1 MRKLTGYQL
10 VLVAVIVLIVASLV
24 LLSYIDPS
32 SKDPARTSSSPRRI
46 VSLGPVITN
55 IMIELGAENLIVGN
69 TNYCPKLQDAEKEE
83 PMEKVGTLTEM
94 NVEKVINLKPD
105 LALAV
110 GLTKPAGISKL
121 RDADIEVIRFHDP
134 QSFDELCDQYV
145 RIGTRIDREEKARK
159 IVEDARSE
167 VAKIRAL
174 VSEMKPKRVFIQIGA
189 NPLYT
194 ITKKSFI
201 NDFIIFCGGINV
213 AGDRPIGRVRIEDVL
228 EADPDV
234 IVIAT
239 MGKVNQ
245 QQKELWNRY
254 RSMTAVKNHSV
265 HTIDSYGVCSPTPQ
279 MFAKTLKQ
287 LVKLIRPELKN

>member
-1 MRKLTGYQL
+1 MRRLTGYQL
-10 VLVAVIVLIVASLV
+10 VLLAVIVLIVVGLV
-24 LLSYIDPS
+24 VLSTIDPS
-32 SKDPARTSSSPRRI
+32 SKDQAETSSAPRRI
-46 VSLGPVITN
+46 VSLGPVITH
-55 IMIELGAENLIVGN
+55 ILIELDAGEHIVGN
-69 TNYCPKLQDAEKEE
+69 TNYCPRLPDAKKEE
-83 PMEKVGTLTEM
+83 AMEKVGTLTEM

-105 LALAV
+105 LVLAV
-110 GLTKPAGISKL
+110 GLTKPAGMSKL

-145 RIGTRIDREEKARK
+145 RIGTRIGREEKARK

-167 VAKIRAL
+167 VARIRKSVSAL
-174 VSEMKPKRVFIQIGA
+174 KPKRVFVQIGA

-194 ITKKSFI
+194 VTRKSFI
-201 NDFIIFCGGINV
+201 NDFILFCGGINV
-213 AGDRPIGRVRIEDVL
+213 AADRPIGRVRTEDVL

-245 QQKELWNRY
+245 QQKEIWMRY
-254 RSMTAVKNHSV
+254 KSLSAVGSNDV

-279 MFAKTLKQ
+279 MFVKTLKQ
-287 LVKLIRPELKN
+287 LVKLIRPEL